1 MAVANL
7 QGLTNPDDI
16 ALAWARFLIDDI
28 VEHREAGTRAVNPG
42 VYVFSKSNDVPSLP
56 TLPEVFDPENSD
68 TLNGVVSEDDAY
80 AYLAVLAGLP
90 VPKGEWSGQAA
101 GQASRQMLGI
111 PPEIIEQGDYPWYLM
126 AVFYSP
132 SKQMTFCGAF
142 NGETFHEIKC
152 IHGAY
157 GGALSS
163 LFGSN

>member
-7 QGLTNPDDI
+7 QGLTRPDDI

-28 VEHREAGTRAVNPG
+28 VEHREAKTRAVSPG
-42 VYVFSKSNDVPSLP
+42 VYVFSMSNDVPSLP
-56 TLPEVFDPENSD
+56 TLPEVFDPENPE
-68 TLNGVVSEDDAY
+68 TLNGVLREEGAY

-90 VPKGEWSGQAA
+90 VPKREWAEQPAT
-101 GQASRQMLGI
+101 QVTHQMLGI
-111 PPEIIEQGDYPWYLM
+111 PPEIIEPGEYPWYLM

-142 NGETFHEIKC
+142 NGQTFHEIKC
-152 IHGAY
+152 IYGSY
-157 GGALSS
+157 GGILPS

>member
-16 ALAWARFLIDDI
+16 ALAWARFLINDI
-28 VEHREAGTRAVNPG
+28 VEHREAKTRAVSPG
-42 VYVFSKSNDVPSLP
+42 VYVFSVSNDVPSLP
-56 TLPEVFDPENSD
+56 TLPEVFDPENPE
-68 TLNGVVSEDDAY
+68 TLKGVLSEEGAY

-90 VPKGEWSGQAA
+90 VPKCEWVGQPAGEAA
-101 GQASRQMLGI
+101 RQMLGI
-111 PPEIIEQGDYPWYLM
+111 PPEITERGDYPWYLM

-157 GGALSS
+157 GGILSS